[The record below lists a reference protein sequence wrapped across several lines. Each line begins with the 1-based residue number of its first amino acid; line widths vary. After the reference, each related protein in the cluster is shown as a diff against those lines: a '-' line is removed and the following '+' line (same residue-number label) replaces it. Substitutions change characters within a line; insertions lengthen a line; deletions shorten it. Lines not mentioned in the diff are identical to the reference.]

1 MVPGVRKGRAVSE
14 RRTFK
19 TFILNFVSLSS
30 LALGDNAQYIFHTR
44 GKTFTSSIDGRKNVD
59 MFRRRGKLFTAST
72 GKNGVFF
79 LSHGE
84 ENVHIFCLHPSHTE
98 EKLYRQETIRL
109 CLSQSKRETFTSMQT
124 GSRRFHLSLRQERH
138 LHLSQTIKRYLHFFS
153 QTWKQTFTS

>member
-72 GKNGVFF
+72 WKNGVFF
-79 LSHGE
+79 FSVTG
-84 ENVHIFCLHPSHTE
+84 
-98 EKLYRQETIRL
+98 K
-109 CLSQSKRETFTSMQT
+109 KTFTSSVCILRIQRENFT
-124 GSRRFHLSLRQERH
+124 DRKQYVYAYRSLKEKRLRLCRQGGGASIFR
-138 LHLSQTIKRYLHFFS
+138 
-153 QTWKQTFTS
+153 